1 MESALWEK
9 FELCVRRHVKSPKVG
24 EYYLFWARSL
34 EKAYPDKPLNKLG
47 ETEVRAYL
55 DLLLQKGRYQ
65 AWQLEQANDAFRV
78 LFHKSLV
85 VAWADP
91 WKIRISEI
99 SEGDA
104 AKLPEPSIS
113 SPQRTSF
120 KDSSNFTSLELRHPG
135 VIERVR
141 TVIRTL
147 QYSYNT
153 EKTYLEWIC
162 RYVNYLEMRHPGEAG
177 AKEVKEYLEYLAT
190 RREVAGNTQRQALNA
205 LVFLY
210 GKVLEK
216 PLGDLGGYER
226 PKKPQR
232 LPVVFTLEEVDV
244 VLNSIDGTLGLMAGL
259 LYGSGLRLNECIR
272 LRVKDVDFARQ
283 QLVVRG
289 KGDKERVTVLSER
302 YQQPLRDHLNRV
314 KALHL
319 ADLNNGHGRV
329 YLPPALARKYPNS
342 NQEWGWQY
350 VFPAQKLSVDPRGGL
365 ARRHHIDESCLQKTV
380 KKAILSNGLTR
391 QAGCHTM
398 RHSFATHLL
407 EAGYDIRTVQELL
420 GHADVST
427 TMIYTHVLNR
437 PGIAV
442 KSPADRLRASENTNK
457 LRSSANPS
465 ARPEQTGRETNH
477 AQPAHPE
484 TATRSGVSR
493 SDHPGARRQPQPAGG
508 GGRTWG

>member
-1 MESALWEK
+1 MEGVLWKK
-9 FELCVRRHVKSPKVG
+9 FKLCIGSHVKSAKVG

-34 EKAYPDKPLNKLG
+34 EKAYPDKLLNELG
-47 ETEVRAYL
+47 ETEVQVYL
-55 DLLLQKGRYQ
+55 DLLGRKNRYQ
-65 AWQLEQANDAFRV
+65 AWQLKQANDAFLV
-78 LFHKSLV
+78 LFQKALSV
-85 VAWADP
+85 VWADP
-91 WKIRISEI
+91 WMIRINKT
-99 SEGDA
+99 SEGDGI
-104 AKLPEPSIS
+104 KPSVPSAPS
-113 SPQRTSF
+113 SRRCSF
-120 KDSSNFTSLELRHPG
+120 KDSRNFTSLELRHPG

-147 QYSYNT
+147 HYSYNT

-177 AKEVKEYLEYLAT
+177 AKEVKDYLEYLAT
-190 RREVAGNTQRQALNA
+190 TREVAGNTQRQALNA

-216 PLGDLGGYER
+216 PLGDLGGYAR

-232 LPVVFTLEEVDV
+232 LPVVFTHEEVDV
-244 VLNSIDGTLGLMAGL
+244 VLNSINGTLGLMAGL

-289 KGDKERVTVLSER
+289 KGDKERVTVLPER
-302 YQQPLRDHLNRV
+302 YQQPLREHLGRV
-314 KALHL
+314 KELHL
-319 ADLNNGHGRV
+319 ADLNNGQGRV

-342 NQEWGWQY
+342 NREWGWQY
-350 VFPAQKLSVDPRGGL
+350 VFPSRKLSGDPRGGL
-365 ARRHHIDESCLQKTV
+365 ARRHHIDESCLQKTM
-380 KKAILSNGLTR
+380 KKAILANGLTR
-391 QAGCHTM
+391 QAGCHTL

-442 KSPADRLRASENTNK
+442 KSPADRPTRHQPDGVGKAAS
-457 LRSSANPS
+457 
-465 ARPEQTGRETNH
+465 H
-477 AQPAHPE
+477 A
-484 TATRSGVSR
+484 
-493 SDHPGARRQPQPAGG
+493 
-508 GGRTWG
+508 